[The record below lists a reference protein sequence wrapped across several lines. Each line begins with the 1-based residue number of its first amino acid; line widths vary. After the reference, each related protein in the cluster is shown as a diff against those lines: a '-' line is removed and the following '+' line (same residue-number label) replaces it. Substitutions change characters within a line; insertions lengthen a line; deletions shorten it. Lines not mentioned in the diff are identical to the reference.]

1 MITKTAW
8 KNVWRNRTR
17 SLVVIT
23 AVAIGIFAGVF
34 AVAVMN
40 GAINQRIDSAIDNE
54 ISHIQI
60 TGKGFRTNNDLG
72 TFIDSVANI
81 RERISGIEEVEAVCN
96 RLFVVGMANT
106 ARKSAGVN
114 ITGISPEQEREIFKL
129 HEELVPGT
137 GSYFGQ
143 DDNSGLA
150 YIGFDLAKQL
160 NIIRY
165 EINDAVI
172 EKLKSSGLPE
182 DILQGMAEF
191 SGTRFN
197 NEKDFKKKMRS
208 VLTEEQEAEYGAMIR
223 DTAQKIRDRARFIL
237 TFVDMDNH
245 QTGGVYR
252 VGGIYD
258 IPNSMFESQRV
269 FVRDSGLR
277 DLIGFPPNTAHKII
291 IRLYDIDDT
300 EMVSGKLRNMYP
312 DLEVMSWREIQ
323 PDMAMTSEMAEAMY
337 GLFMALILAALA
349 FGIVNTM
356 LMVVLERT
364 KELGMLTA
372 IGMNKKKVFRMIMT
386 ESVFLSLTGGV
397 AGMIVSWIVTAF
409 TAKNG
414 INFRSVQE
422 GFEAM
427 GFSAHIYPEIGLE
440 FFLIVTVL
448 IILTGILSSVYP
460 ALKALKLNP
469 ADALRTE

>member
-17 SLVVIT
+17 SLVVIA
-23 AVAIGIFAGVF
+23 AVTIGIFSGVF

-40 GAINQRIDSAIDNE
+40 GAIDQRIDSAIDHE

-60 TGKGFRTNNDLG
+60 TGKGFRSNNDLG
-72 TFIDSVANI
+72 TFIDSVDYI
-81 RERISGIEEVEAVCN
+81 KKQISGIEEVESVCD

-114 ITGISPEQEREIFKL
+114 ITGISPEQEKRIFKL
-129 HEELVPGT
+129 HKELVPGT
-137 GSYFGQ
+137 GDYFEQ

-172 EKLKSSGLPE
+172 NELAESELPE
-182 DILQGMAEF
+182 EILQAMDEF
-191 SGTRFN
+191 TGTRFS

-208 VLTEEQEAEYGAMIR
+208 VLTEQQEAEYGVSIR
-223 DTAQKIRDRARFIL
+223 EAAQRIRKRARFIL
-237 TFVDMDNH
+237 TFVDRDNH

-258 IPNSMFESQRV
+258 IPNSMFESGRV
-269 FVRDSGLR
+269 FVMEKGLR
-277 DLIGFPPNTAHKII
+277 DLIGFSPNTAHKII
-291 IRLYDIDDT
+291 IRLFDIDDT
-300 EMVSGKLRNMYP
+300 DVLTEKLRNMFP
-312 DLEVMSWREIQ
+312 DLEVLSWKEIQ

-414 INFRSVQE
+414 INFRSMQE

-427 GFSAHIYPEIGLE
+427 GFSAHIYPDIGLD

-448 IILTGILSSVYP
+448 IIITGILSSVYP